1 MSIMSKG
8 DRRRGL
14 RRFIRILGIGMVVA
28 AVTKELRLP
37 REEREWHG
45 TIGPVPYDFRVPTLA
60 RVRERVWAR
69 DSTKVFVP
77 TLFGVGWTLN
87 IGGIITLL
95 RKAVRS

>member
-1 MSIMSKG
+1 
-8 DRRRGL
+8 
-14 RRFIRILGIGMVVA
+14 
-28 AVTKELRLP
+28 
-37 REEREWHG
+37 
-45 TIGPVPYDFRVPTLA
+45 LA

-87 IGGIITLL
+87 IGGIITLV